1 MDNQTIINA
10 ISTIGFPIVMCLIL
24 VFVIYKSNE
33 NHKEEM
39 NSLKESINTLKEQI
53 IAQNNILNTIL
64 TLMKGND

>member
-10 ISTIGFPIVMCLIL
+10 IGTIGFPIVMCLIL

-39 NSLKESINTLKEQI
+39 KSLQDSINTLKEQI
-53 IAQNNILNTIL
+53 ITQNNLLNTIL

>member
-10 ISTIGFPIVMCLIL
+10 IGTIGFPIVMCLIL

-39 NSLKESINTLKEQI
+39 KSLQESINTLKEQI
-53 IAQNNILNTIL
+53 ITQNNLLNTIL